1 MSREKYFEKAKI
13 TLVEY
18 KKFKELLNYSGEG
31 NGGCVCVFVIF
42 CVCVCIV
49 FVVCSFVECCEL
61 KFFVLFSMSVFFL
74 DFFKSEEKIG
84 FLVKQLI
91 TT

>member
-1 MSREKYFEKAKI
+1 MSRDKYFEKAKI

-18 KKFKELLNYSGEG
+18 KKFKELIITLERGMAA
-31 NGGCVCVFVIF
+31 VCVFFIF